1 MRRALEGLERFI
13 ITPETS
19 TYKIFSFLEAAVI
32 PDHKLY
38 AIASDDAA
46 YLGILSSRVHQV
58 WALSSGGNMGVGND
72 PTWTNTTCFIP
83 FPFPDPPEDLKVRIR
98 KLGERLDGHRKE
110 VLEKHSQL
118 TMTGLYNV
126 LENIRAEN
134 PLTEAERD
142 IYDAGLVGVLRR
154 IHDDLDAAVAEAYG
168 WPGDLGDEAIL
179 ERLVALNHERAAE
192 ERAGKV
198 RWLRPEFQAP
208 KAAKPAKK
216 AEQIEAELVV
226 VAGRAKKPR
235 LPAAL
240 PEQVA
245 AVRAALA
252 GAEAAVTAGE
262 LSRRFSQG
270 RRAENKVEEVLR
282 TLALLGQAERVEGG
296 YVLAE

>member
-1 MRRALEGLERFI
+1 M
-13 ITPETS
+13 
-19 TYKIFSFLEAAVI
+19 
-32 PDHKLY
+32 
-38 AIASDDAA
+38 
-46 YLGILSSRVHQV
+46 
-58 WALSSGGNMGVGND
+58 GND
-72 PTWTNTTCFIP
+72 PRYNKTRCFDP
-83 FPFPDPPEDLKVRIR
+83 FPFPDPPAALKARIR
-98 KLGERLDGHRKE
+98 VLGERLDGHRKE

-126 LENIRAEN
+126 LVKVRAEAV
-134 PLTEAERD
+134 LTAAEKD
-142 IYDAGLVGVLRR
+142 VYQAGLVGVLRQ

-168 WPGDLGDEAIL
+168 WPADLDDEAIL

-198 RWLRPEFQAP
+198 RWLRPKFQAP
-208 KAAKPAKK
+208 KAAKPVKK

-252 GAEAAVTAGE
+252 GAEAPVTAGE

-270 RRAENKVEEVLR
+270 RRAENKVEEILR

>member
-1 MRRALEGLERFI
+1 MRAALEGLERFI

-38 AIASDDAA
+38 AIASDDAV

-83 FPFPDPPEDLKVRIR
+83 FPFPDPPEALRARIR
-98 KLGERLDGHRKE
+98 ELGERLDAHRKE
-110 VLEKHSQL
+110 VLAKHSQL

-126 LENIRAEN
+126 LEKLRAKE
-134 PLTEAERD
+134 PLNAAEKD
-142 IYDAGLVGVLRR
+142 AYEAGLVGVLRQ
-154 IHDDLDAAVAEAYG
+154 IHDDLDGAVAEAYG
-168 WPGDLGDEAIL
+168 WPAELSDEEIL

-208 KAAKPAKK
+208 KAAPTKK

-226 VAGRAKKPR
+226 AEARAKKPA

-252 GAEAAVTAGE
+252 DAERAVTAGE
-262 LSRRFSQG
+262 LARRFSQG
-270 RRAENKVEEVLR
+270 RRAENRVEEVLR
-282 TLALLGQAERVEGG
+282 TLTLLGQADRVEGG